1 MHAATQKAYKGLAME
16 GPIATWYARNTARDQ
31 RRFKDTA
38 RALAERVQ
46 PGGRILEVAPGP
58 GYLAVELARRG
69 YAVTAMD
76 ISNSFV
82 RMARHNAADAGVSL
96 TVEQGNASAMPF
108 ADGSFDY
115 VGCLA
120 AVQNFLDP
128 VGAID

>member
-38 RALAERVQ
+38 RALAERGQ

-58 GYLAVELARRG
+58 GYLAIELAKRG

-76 ISNSFV
+76 ISRSFV
-82 RMARHNAADAGVSL
+82 RIASENAAAAGL
-96 TVEQGNASAMPF
+96 TVTAQQGNPSAMPF
-108 ADGSFDY
+108 AS
-115 VGCLA
+115 
-120 AVQNFLDP
+120 
-128 VGAID
+128 